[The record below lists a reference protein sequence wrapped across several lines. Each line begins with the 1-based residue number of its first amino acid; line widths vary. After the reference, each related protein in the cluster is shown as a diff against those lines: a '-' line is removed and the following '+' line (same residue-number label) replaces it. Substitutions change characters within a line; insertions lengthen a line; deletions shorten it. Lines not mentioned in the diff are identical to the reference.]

1 MSHRRFKTYRS
12 TLGDCT
18 TAFQSSLHDNGL
30 PLNIVNTW
38 NADDGNSKAY
48 FVALHDTEATLDVP
62 VHETLHDDPPAKLD
76 ASFIESTD
84 AASHVIGRAT
94 RFIGVYVFD
103 FDTEFY

>member
-1 MSHRRFKTYRS
+1 MER
-12 TLGDCT
+12 
-18 TAFQSSLHDNGL
+18 DNGS
-30 PLNIVNTW
+30 
-38 NADDGNSKAY
+38 SKAY
-48 FVALHDTEATLDVP
+48 FVALHDTEATLDFQ
-62 VHETLHDDPPAKLD
+62 VHETLHNDPPAKLD